1 MGTIWKRFDPN
12 DATSLA
18 LAKANFGI
26 FISDNNPIP
35 FLKSLADGDFQ
46 ITKWDF
52 GGSDVF
58 DPEASFKA
66 IILMCINVVRGADAT
81 IRNEVHYNPDE
92 ESPYGYFSDITLLPT
107 NAPKPGIILELK
119 NITVAALYPEKEN
132 WTAKIERA
140 KKELPKMLEKDLLM
154 IPLFDAKNGQK
165 TGKTIQNV
173 LDEALEQVE
182 LYRQKAVTGHP
193 RESGYKAW
201 VIIRVGLF
209 RILAYPK

>member
-1 MGTIWKRFDPN
+1 
-12 DATSLA
+12 
-18 LAKANFGI
+18 
-26 FISDNNPIP
+26 
-35 FLKSLADGDFQ
+35 LADGDFQ

-107 NAPKPGIILELK
+107 DASKPGIILELK
-119 NITVAALYPEKEN
+119 NVTVAALYPKKEN
-132 WTAKIERA
+132 WTTKIDRA
-140 KKELPKMLEKDLLM
+140 KKELPEKPEKDLLKM
-154 IPLFDAKNGQK
+154 PLYDTDGQK
-165 TGKTIQNV
+165 TVKTIQIV
-173 LDEALEQVE
+173 RDEALTQVE
-182 LYRQKAVTGHP
+182 RYRQKAATEHQ
-193 RESGYKAW
+193 RASGYKAW

-209 RILAYPK
+209 RILVFPK